1 MDQAES
7 INDFASI
14 ADVYDELVNW
24 APYDRWVD
32 ILHALLLDFGLPDD
46 AWLLDVACGTGLSVL
61 PWLERGYRVVGVDV
75 CRPML
80 DVARARLRDAGHDD
94 VLLLEQD
101 ILALAPGRTF
111 DAAICMHAGLDYLLD
126 ARDLAAA
133 FAAMRNCLKPGGL
146 LAFDKCLD
154 EPAFYRADYGNSR
167 RLDCGAAEFHYH
179 WDRDA
184 AMLVQRCVV
193 TRRDRKPETRTE
205 FTYSLKATRPDD
217 LEAMTKA
224 AGFETLRAPRQFQVP
239 DPGFGVYRA
248 V

>member
-1 MDQAES
+1 MNRAET

-24 APYDRWVD
+24 APYAQWVEA
-32 ILHALLLDFGLPDD
+32 LHELLQKFGLPDD

-61 PWLERGYRVVGVDV
+61 PWLERGCHVMGADV

-80 DVARARLRDAGHDD
+80 DVARARLRDAGRD
-94 VLLLEQD
+94 VVLLEQD
-101 ILALAPGRTF
+101 MLALAPDRTF

-126 ARDLAAA
+126 ERDLAAA
-133 FAAMRNCLKPGGL
+133 FVSMRGCLEPGGL

-154 EPAFYRADYGNSR
+154 EPAFYRADYGNR
-167 RLDCGAAEFHYH
+167 RRISCGAVEFLYH

-184 AMLVQRCVV
+184 AMLVQHCVV
-193 TRRDRKPETRTE
+193 TRRDRKPHARTE
-205 FTYSLKATRPDD
+205 FTYHLKATRPER
-217 LEAMTKA
+217 LEEMTRA
-224 AGFETLRAPRQFQVP
+224 AGFETLRRPRQFEVS